1 MKIAIAGS
9 GALGSGFGAMLY
21 RQGNDVTLIDGWEPQ
36 ATAVKHEGLHIDING
51 EDYHLNIPMYQD
63 TEIPSDL
70 QFDIVFLFTKAMQLE
85 SMLTHIQPHIHDTT
99 IMVCTMNGL
108 KHEDRIVNYVDKSRI
123 VRGVTTWTAGLE
135 SPGHTHLMGSGPVEI
150 GSLVPEGRNNVEVIY
165 NLLEQAK
172 LNPHKSEDL
181 QQSIWKKI
189 CVNGTANAL
198 CTILE
203 CRLSTLNESEYAR
216 KLVYDITK
224 EIVEVATVD
233 DVYLNADEVYHYL
246 IDLNDK
252 VGPHFPSMY
261 QDLIN
266 NNRRTEID
274 YINGA
279 VARLGS
285 EHHIDAPIN
294 QFVANM
300 VHAKEEQRQA
310 K

>member
-21 RQGNDVTLIDGWEPQ
+21 RQGYDVTLIDGWEPQ
-36 ATAVKHEGLHIDING
+36 AKAVKQEGLHIDING
-51 EDYHLNIPMYQD
+51 ENHHLTMTMYQHND
-63 TEIPSDL
+63 IPQDA
-70 QFDIVFLFTKAMQLE
+70 QFDVIFLFTKAMQLQG
-85 SMLTHIQPHIHDTT
+85 MLEHIKAHIHDNT

-108 KHEDRIVNYVDKSRI
+108 KHERLIQHYVDESRI

-135 SPGHTHLMGSGPVEI
+135 SPGHTHLMGAGPVEI
-150 GSLVPEGRNNVEVIY
+150 GALVPEGQANVDVVYE
-165 NLLEQAK
+165 LLDQSG
-172 LNPHKSEDL
+172 LNPYKSEQL

-203 CRLSTLNESEYAR
+203 CRLSNLNESDYA
-216 KLVYDITK
+216 KQLIYKITQ
-224 EIVEVATVD
+224 EIVQVATVD
-233 DVYLNADEVYHYL
+233 GVHLNGDEVYNYL
-246 IDLNDK
+246 IDLNEK
-252 VGPHFPSMY
+252 VGPHYPSMY

-266 NNRRTEID
+266 NHRLTEID

-279 VARLGS
+279 VAQLGK
-285 EHHIDAPIN
+285 EHHIDAPVN
-294 QFVANM
+294 QFVANL
-300 VHAKEEQRQA
+300 VHAKEQQRHA

>member
-21 RQGNDVTLIDGWEPQ
+21 RQGYDVTLIDGWEPQ
-36 ATAVKHEGLHIDING
+36 ATAVKQDGLHIDING
-51 EDYHLNIPMYQD
+51 EAHHLKMTMYPHNAIPQD
-63 TEIPSDL
+63 A
-70 QFDIVFLFTKAMQLE
+70 QFDVIFLFTKAMQLQD
-85 SMLTHIQPHIHDTT
+85 MLTHIKPHIHDKT

-108 KHEDRIVNYVDKSRI
+108 KHERLIKQYVNEARI

-135 SPGHTHLMGSGPVEI
+135 SPGHTHLMGAGPVEI
-150 GSLVPEGRNNVEVIY
+150 GALVPEGQANVDVVY
-165 NLLEQAK
+165 DLLAQSG
-172 LNPHKSEDL
+172 LNPHKSEHL

-203 CRLSTLNESEYAR
+203 CRLSNLNESDYA
-216 KLVYDITK
+216 KQLIYKITQ
-224 EIVEVATVD
+224 EIVQVATVD
-233 DVYLNADEVYHYL
+233 GVHLNGDEVYHYL
-246 IDLNDK
+246 IDLNEK
-252 VGPHFPSMY
+252 VGPHYPSMY

-266 NNRRTEID
+266 NNRLTEID

-279 VARLGS
+279 VAQLGK
-285 EHHIDAPIN
+285 EHHIDAPVN

-300 VHAKEEQRQA
+300 VHAKEQQRHA
-310 K
+310 E

>member
-63 TEIPSDL
+63 TKIPSDL

-108 KHEDRIVNYVDKSRI
+108 KHEERIVNYVDKSRI

-150 GSLVPEGRNNVEVIY
+150 GSLVPEGQNNVEVIY

-233 DVYLNADEVYHYL
+233 GVHLNADEVYHYL

-261 QDLIN
+261 QDMIN

>member
-85 SMLTHIQPHIHDTT
+85 RMLTQIQPHIHDTT

-108 KHEDRIVNYVDKSRI
+108 KHEERIVNYIDKSRI
-123 VRGVTTWTAGLE
+123 VRGVTTWTAVLD

-150 GSLVPEGRNNVEVIY
+150 GSLVPEGQNHVEVIY

-233 DVYLNADEVYHYL
+233 DVHLNADEVYHYL

-266 NNRRTEID
+266 HNRRTEID

-285 EHHIDAPIN
+285 EHHINAPIN

-300 VHAKEEQRQA
+300 VHAKEELS

>member
-85 SMLTHIQPHIHDTT
+85 RMLTQIQPHIHDTT

-108 KHEDRIVNYVDKSRI
+108 KHEERIVNYIDKSRI
-123 VRGVTTWTAGLE
+123 VRGVTTWTAVLD

-150 GSLVPEGRNNVEVIY
+150 GSLVPEGQNHVEVIY

-233 DVYLNADEVYHYL
+233 DVHLNADEVYHYL

-266 NNRRTEID
+266 HNRRTEID

-285 EHHIDAPIN
+285 EHHINAPIN

>member
-21 RQGNDVTLIDGWEPQ
+21 RQGYDVTLIDGWEPQ
-36 ATAVKHEGLHIDING
+36 TTAVKKDGLHIDING
-51 EDYHLNIPMYQD
+51 EQHHLNIPMYQD
-63 TEIPSDL
+63 TEIPQDA
-70 QFDIVFLFTKAMQLE
+70 QFDVVFLFTKAMQLQD
-85 SMLTHIQPHIHDTT
+85 MLGHIKHHIHENT

-108 KHEDRIVNYVDKSRI
+108 KHERYIANVVDEARI

-135 SPGHTHLMGSGPVEI
+135 SPGQTHLMGSGPVEI
-150 GSLVPEGRNNVEVIY
+150 GALVPEGQANVDTVYE
-165 NLLEQAK
+165 LLEKADLK
-172 LNPHKSEDL
+172 PLKSDNL

-203 CRLSTLNESEYAR
+203 CRLSNLNESEYAR
-216 KLVYDITK
+216 KLVYKLTN
-224 EIVEVATVD
+224 EIVQVATIDGVH
-233 DVYLNADEVYHYL
+233 LNADEVYHYL

-266 NNRRTEID
+266 NNRLTEID

-279 VARLGS
+279 VAKLGL
-285 EHHIDAPIN
+285 EHDIFAPVN

-300 VHAKEEQRQA
+300 IHAKEEQRQA
-310 K
+310 Q

>member
-21 RQGNDVTLIDGWEPQ
+21 RQGYDVTLIDGWEPQ
-36 ATAVKHEGLHIDING
+36 ATAIKRDGLHIDING
-51 EDYHLNIPMYQD
+51 EQHHLNIPMYQHTD
-63 TEIPSDL
+63 IP
-70 QFDIVFLFTKAMQLE
+70 QEHYFDVVFLFTKAMQLHD
-85 SMLTHIQPHIHDTT
+85 MLEHIKHHIHDKTV
-99 IMVCTMNGL
+99 MVCTMNGL
-108 KHEDRIVNYVDKSRI
+108 KHERLIGQYVDESRI

-135 SPGHTHLMGSGPVEI
+135 SPGHTHLMGYGPVEI
-150 GSLVPEGRNNVEVIY
+150 GALVREGQPNVDVVY
-165 NLLEQAK
+165 DLLDK
-172 LNPHKSEDL
+172 SGLNPHKSENL

-203 CRLSTLNESEYAR
+203 CRLSNLNESDYAK
-216 KLVYDITK
+216 KLVYKITQ
-224 EIVEVATVD
+224 EIVQVATIDGVH
-233 DVYLNADEVYHYL
+233 LNADEVYTYL

-266 NNRRTEID
+266 NNRLTEID

-279 VARLGS
+279 VARLG
-285 EHHIDAPIN
+285 EEQHIDAPVN

-300 VHAKEEQRQA
+300 IHAKEEQRHA